1 MGRLSLLLVVCFS
14 ALVLDA
20 VYADDHDRAK
30 QLLDEGEIISAESLL
45 RDAMKRKSGRLI
57 ELELEVEDGRH
68 VYEVEIIDDA
78 GVVWEFYYDA
88 KSGAFLRQ
96 TVED

>member
-1 MGRLSLLLVVCFS
+1 VGRLSLVLGVCIGFLVS
-14 ALVLDA
+14 GA
-20 VYADDHDRAK
+20 VYADDHNQVK

-45 RDAMKRKSGRLI
+45 VDAMKRKPGRLL
-57 ELELEVEDGRH
+57 ELELEVENGRR

-88 KSGAFLRQ
+88 KTGAFISQ
-96 TVED
+96 AIED